1 MFLNS
6 MFFHST
12 VRADAPTSS
21 CSVNWVQPGLGFCLL
36 AKKSSKRNMGFST
49 GKESKVQKLS

>member
-36 AKKSSKRNMGFST
+36 AKRVPKGTWVSQLGKNQKCRN
-49 GKESKVQKLS
+49 